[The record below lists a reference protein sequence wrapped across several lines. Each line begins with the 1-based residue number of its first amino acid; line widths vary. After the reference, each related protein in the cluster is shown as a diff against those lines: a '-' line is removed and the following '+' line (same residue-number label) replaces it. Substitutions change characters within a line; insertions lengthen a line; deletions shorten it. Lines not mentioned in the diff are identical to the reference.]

1 MAHPSYRLSKDI
13 QSRSSACPAADLE
26 WGWDPLEATADVTMA
41 NGSFDIVV
49 HPNSSRGTGA
59 VRGDL
64 PFVPGQIYYWEIEVN
79 GSHTATDMIVGVGTK
94 DFNLKSSEDKYCSLI
109 GSDKKSWGYSYM
121 GVKHHDGK
129 RSAYGLRFDKSS
141 TLIGVRLDMWRGTLE
156 FFHNR
161 NPLGV
166 AFGKLNKE
174 HLLYPMVCSTAC
186 RTKFTVR
193 YCRSLPVNLQL
204 LCLQVL
210 DSSKDSKIPPGLLK
224 DVEDSWWI
232 PNLFSM

>member
-1 MAHPSYRLSKDI
+1 MAHPSYRLLKEVEN
-13 QSRSSACPAADLE
+13 SSVVRPTDLE
-26 WGWDPLEATADVTMA
+26 WGWDPLEATTDVTIG
-41 NGSFDIVV
+41 NDSFHIVV
-49 HPNSSRGTGA
+49 HPNTSQGTGA
-59 VRGDL
+59 VRGDM
-64 PFVPGQIYYWEIEVN
+64 PFVPGQIYYWEIEVD
-79 GSHTATDMIVGVGTK
+79 GSHTATDMIIGVGTN

-121 GVKHHDGK
+121 GVKHHNGE
-129 RSAYGLRFDKSS
+129 RSAYGLRFDKKK

-186 RTKFTVR
+186 RTQFTVK
-193 YCRSLPVNLQL
+193 YCRSLPVNLQV

-210 DSSKDSKIPPGLLK
+210 DSNNDSLIPSGLLK
-224 DVEDSWWI
+224 SVMDSWWI
-232 PNLFSM
+232 PKSY

>member
-1 MAHPSYRLSKDI
+1 MDRSNYRILRNLQHSTII
-13 QSRSSACPAADLE
+13 QPKDLE
-26 WGWDPLEATADVTMA
+26 WSWDHLEATTDVIIADD
-41 NGSFDIVV
+41 SFNIIV

-59 VRGDL
+59 VRGNI
-64 PFVPGQIYYWEIEVN
+64 PFIPGQIYYWEIEVN

-109 GSDKKSWGYSYM
+109 GSDNKSWGYSYT
-121 GVKHHDGK
+121 GVKQHDGK
-129 RSAYGLRFDKSS
+129 RKAYGLRFDKEK

-166 AFGKLNKE
+166 AYEKLNKE
-174 HLLYPMVCSTAC
+174 NLLYPMVCSTAC
-186 RTKFTVR
+186 RTQFTVK

-210 DSSKDSKIPPGLLK
+210 DSSTDSIMPPGLFK
-224 DVEDSWWI
+224 EIVDSWWI
-232 PNLFSM
+232 PKLFHEN